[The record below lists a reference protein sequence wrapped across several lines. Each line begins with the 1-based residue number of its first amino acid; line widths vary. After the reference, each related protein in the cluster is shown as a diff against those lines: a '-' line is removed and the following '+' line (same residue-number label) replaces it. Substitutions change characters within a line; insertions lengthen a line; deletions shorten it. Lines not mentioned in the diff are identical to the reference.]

1 VNLDILFGEGIDSVG
16 CTLDA
21 AEDLGVVD
29 RKGSWYAFNGEN
41 VAQGRLNVIELMKT
55 DQDLCSEIEL
65 RVKEA
70 LTNFGKDPEDDST
83 VEEEATEALED
94 VADQV
99 SENANFE

>member
-1 VNLDILFGEGIDSVG
+1 MNLDILFGEGIDSVG